1 MKYDTQKDSKG
12 ALEARRSVT
21 EKKSQFW
28 KLFSR
33 FLRKGIEKGKTGI
46 PRTTRKVKLVLDLY
60 LIRHHYVSKVLSR
73 GMKKMR
79 KRPWTR

>member
-33 FLRKGIEKGKTGI
+33 FLRKGNRKG
-46 PRTTRKVKLVLDLY
+46 
-60 LIRHHYVSKVLSR
+60 
-73 GMKKMR
+73 
-79 KRPWTR
+79 